1 MNPQRQSL
9 AIRNRN
15 RALRAQSPAMTVHAV
30 TPPAGLLLP
39 PARAVRQLILK
50 HAQRMPPHRLSQ
62 ARVGDTKR
70 GHSNRG
76 RRNLP
81 MRKSSRARRTP
92 SNRTEP
98 GALIA
103 RVVGDMPER
112 KCGICLSV
120 NMKQL

>member
-9 AIRNRN
+9 VIRNHS
-15 RALRAQSPAMTVHAV
+15 RALHAQSPAMTVHAV
-30 TPPAGLLLP
+30 TPPADLLLT
-39 PARAVRQLILK
+39 PAKAVRHLMLK
-50 HAQRMPPHRLSQ
+50 HAQRMPLRRLSQ
-62 ARVGDTKR
+62 ARVADAKR
-70 GHSNRG
+70 GPSNRG

-81 MRKSSRARRTP
+81 MRQSSRARRTP

-112 KCGICLSV
+112 KYEALVRYNWLC
-120 NMKQL
+120 

>member
-30 TPPAGLLLP
+30 TPPAGLLLT
-39 PARAVRQLILK
+39 PARAVRHLMLK
-50 HAQRMPPHRLSQ
+50 HAQRIPLRRLSK
-62 ARVGDTKR
+62 ARVADAKR
-70 GHSNRG
+70 GRSNRG
-76 RRNLP
+76 RRSLP
-81 MRKSSRARRTP
+81 MGKSSTAPRTP